1 MPRRPRLIHLVSSTF
16 WGGRE
21 QYALD
26 ICRAFAREGWNVTV
40 LSRDAKAVDTPFQQG
55 GVTVRHMSLGAY
67 SDITSIFRLARM
79 LRRAPTPPAVH
90 AHNFRDAFVALC
102 ARRLSLRG
110 GVRVVLTCHRV
121 KPGRDTPLRRRIMR
135 GLDALVFPSALTRDT
150 FLSTWRGKQPP
161 LAPHKIHVLLNSV
174 YLPDTGPDTTPAGP
188 VTAAYH
194 GRLVRGKGLETLIE
208 ALPALR
214 GLRTRVCIAGTG
226 DPDYTDTLKRQA
238 TRLQVMD
245 MIDWSVNA
253 PGRESILERAHIGVF
268 PSLMPEAFGLGGA
281 ACMALGLP
289 QVCSDNGAQGEYLT
303 DGREAL
309 LVPPG
314 DSGALA
320 DALRRLATDPALRQT
335 MGHAAR
341 ERFERQL
348 SWPRFAGALEDI
360 YLGRP

>member
-1 MPRRPRLIHLVSSTF
+1 MRRPPRLIHLVSSTF

-21 QYALD
+21 QYAMD

-40 LSRDAKAVDTPFQQG
+40 LSRDAKAVDTPFRQG
-55 GVTVRHMSLGAY
+55 GLTVRHMSLGAY
-67 SDITSIFRLARM
+67 SAITPILRLARM
-79 LRRAPTPPAVH
+79 LRRAPAPPAVH

-102 ARRLSLRG
+102 ARRLSMRP

-135 GLDALVFPSALTRDT
+135 GLDAMVFPSALARDT
-150 FLSTWRGKQPP
+150 FLSTWQGDRSPVHPDKV
-161 LAPHKIHVLLNSV
+161 HVLLNSV
-174 YLPDTGPDTTPAGP
+174 YLPDRTPSVPPSGP
-188 VTAAYH
+188 VTAAYY

-245 MIDWSVNA
+245 LIDWSVNA
-253 PGRESILERAHIGVF
+253 PGLETILDRAHMGVF
-268 PSLMPEAFGLGGA
+268 PYSAPEAFGLGAA
-281 ACMALGLP
+281 ACMALGRP
-289 QVCSDNGAQGEYLT
+289 QVCSDSGAQGEYLT
-303 DGREAL
+303 DGSEAL

-314 DSGALA
+314 DSEALA
-320 DALRRLATDPALRQT
+320 GALRRLATDPALRQF
-335 MGHAAR
+335 MGQAAR

-348 SWPRFAGALEDI
+348 SWPRFARDLESI